1 MVVVTQVLVAT
12 KTIYDTGRAS
22 LENPRNLVTHVYQ
35 FNRPSILRLLVC
47 VLKGGRSKLVTNF
60 VVLYTN
66 FFREKIESVMGQQRF
81 SSVKFVLV
89 PIDDELTRG
98 S

>member
-1 MVVVTQVLVAT
+1 MVITQVLVAT
-12 KTIYDTGRAS
+12 KTICDTGRAS
-22 LENPRNLVTHVYQ
+22 LGNPRNFVTHVYQ

-47 VLKGGRSKLVTNF
+47 VLKGGRSKLVTNS
-60 VVLYTN
+60 VALYPN
-66 FFREKIESVMGQQRF
+66 FFREKIESVMPQQRF
-81 SSVKFVLV
+81 SSYKFVLV